1 MIEARSEGSSGEW
14 TLIWRQE
21 PEMALKANRTIDQ
34 TDWKLISEL
43 EVDARQTFS
52 ELGRK
57 VGLSQPAT
65 AERIKSLESVGI
77 IRGYRVD
84 VDRAKLGYAI
94 EAFIR
99 IESEGDKCHGLQRS
113 IARLPE
119 VLECHRV
126 TGEGSYIIR
135 AALRSVAH
143 LEELIDRLLP
153 FGSPT
158 TSIILSTPLPLRN
171 VGEALLP

>member
-1 MIEARSEGSSGEW
+1 MPIRGKK
-14 TLIWRQE
+14 
-21 PEMALKANRTIDQ
+21 PEMALRTNRTIDE
-34 TDWKLISEL
+34 TDWKLLAEL
-43 EVDARQTFS
+43 ESDARQSFS

-65 AERIKSLESVGI
+65 AERIKSLESDGI
-77 IRGYRVD
+77 IRGYRVEI
-84 VDRAKLGYAI
+84 DRAKLGFGI

-99 IESEGDKCHGLQRS
+99 IESEGEKCHALQRN
-113 IARLPE
+113 IAALPE

-126 TGEGSYIIR
+126 TGEGSYVIR

-158 TSIILSTPLPLRN
+158 TSIVLSTTLPLRS
-171 VGEALLP
+171 VGRPIHGVTA

>member
-1 MIEARSEGSSGEW
+1 M
-14 TLIWRQE
+14 TLKTGQN
-21 PEMALKANRTIDQ
+21 LDH
-34 TDWKLISEL
+34 TDWKLLFEL
-43 EVDARQTFS
+43 ERDARQSFS

-65 AERIKSLESVGI
+65 AERIKALESSGI

-84 VDRAKLGYAI
+84 VDRDKLGFTI

-99 IESEGDKCHGLQRS
+99 IETEGDKCRGLQQIVS
-113 IARLPE
+113 QLPE

-126 TGEGSYIIR
+126 TGEGSYIVR
-135 AALRSVAH
+135 AALRSIGE
-143 LEELIDRLLP
+143 LEALIDRLLP

-158 TSIILSTPLPLRN
+158 TSIVLSTPLSVRN
-171 VGEALLP
+171 VTAP

>member
-1 MIEARSEGSSGEW
+1 
-14 TLIWRQE
+14 
-21 PEMALKANRTIDQ
+21 MALKVERNIDE
-34 TDWKLISEL
+34 TDWKLISAL
-43 EVDARQTFS
+43 EADARQSYS

-65 AERIKSLESVGI
+65 AERIKSLESAGV
-77 IRGYRVD
+77 IRGYRVE
-84 VDRAKLGYAI
+84 VDREKLGFAI

-99 IESEGDKCHGLQRS
+99 IESAGDKCGGLQRQ
-113 IARLPE
+113 IPHLPE

-126 TGEGSYIIR
+126 TGEGSYVIR
-135 AALRSVAH
+135 AAVRSIAH

-158 TSIILSTPLPLRN
+158 TSIVLSTPLPLRN
-171 VGEALLP
+171 VRAPEAQTPA

>member
-1 MIEARSEGSSGEW
+1 M
-14 TLIWRQE
+14 TL
-21 PEMALKANRTIDQ
+21 KTSRTIDQ

-43 EVDARQTFS
+43 ELDARMSFS

-65 AERIKSLESVGI
+65 AERIRSLESAGI
-77 IRGYRVD
+77 IRGYRVE
-84 VDRAKLGYAI
+84 VDRVKLGYAI

-99 IESEGDKCHGLQRS
+99 IETDGEKCHGLQRS
-113 IARLPE
+113 ISHLPE

-126 TGEGSYIIR
+126 TGEGSYIVR

-158 TSIILSTPLPLRN
+158 TSIVLSTPLPLRN
-171 VGEALLP
+171 VGAAQT

>member
-1 MIEARSEGSSGEW
+1 
-14 TLIWRQE
+14 
-21 PEMALKANRTIDQ
+21 MALKTSRSIDQ

-43 EVDARQTFS
+43 ELDARQSFS

-65 AERIKSLESVGI
+65 AERIKSLESAGI
-77 IRGYRVD
+77 IRGYRVEI
-84 VDRAKLGYAI
+84 DRAKLGYAI

-99 IESEGDKCHGLQRS
+99 IETDGEKCHGLQRS
-113 IARLPE
+113 ISRLPE

-126 TGEGSYIIR
+126 TGEGSYIVR
-135 AALRSVAH
+135 AALSSVAQ

-158 TSIILSTPLPLRN
+158 TSIVLSTPLPLRN
-171 VGEALLP
+171 VSGPQP

>member
-1 MIEARSEGSSGEW
+1 M
-14 TLIWRQE
+14 
-21 PEMALKANRTIDQ
+21 PLKTSRPIDQ
-34 TDWKLISEL
+34 TDWNLISEL
-43 EVDARQTFS
+43 HRDARQSFS

-65 AERIKSLESVGI
+65 AERIKSLESSGI
-77 IRGYRVD
+77 IRGYRVE
-84 VDRAKLGYAI
+84 VDREKLGYAL

-99 IESEGDKCHGLQRS
+99 IETEGDKCRGLQKN
-113 IARLPE
+113 IAGLPE

-135 AALRSVAH
+135 AALQSVAH
-143 LEELIDRLLP
+143 LEALIDRLLP

-158 TSIILSTPLPLRN
+158 TSIVLSTPLPLRN
-171 VGEALLP
+171 VVSTSAT

>member
-1 MIEARSEGSSGEW
+1 
-14 TLIWRQE
+14 
-21 PEMALKANRTIDQ
+21 MALKINGNIDQ
-34 TDWKLISEL
+34 TDWNLILEL
-43 EVDARQTFS
+43 EKDARQSFS

-65 AERIKSLESVGI
+65 AERVRALESAGI
-77 IRGYRVD
+77 IRSYRVE

-99 IESEGDKCHGLQRS
+99 METEGDKCHGLQRAVEQFS
-113 IARLPE
+113 E

-126 TGEGSYIIR
+126 TGEGSYIVR
-135 AALRSVAH
+135 AALHSISH
-143 LEELIDRLLP
+143 LEALIDRLLP

-158 TSIILSTPLPLRN
+158 TSIVLSTPLQMRN
-171 VGEALLP
+171 VTL

>member
-1 MIEARSEGSSGEW
+1 RNLDE
-14 TLIWRQE
+14 
-21 PEMALKANRTIDQ
+21 

-43 EVDARQTFS
+43 ERDARQSFS

-57 VGLSQPAT
+57 IGLSQPAT
-65 AERIKSLESVGI
+65 AERIKALESAGV

-84 VDRAKLGYAI
+84 VDREKLGYTI

-99 IESEGDKCHGLQRS
+99 METEGEKCHGLQR
-113 IARLPE
+113 IVERLPE

-126 TGEGSYIIR
+126 TGDGSYILR
-135 AALRSVAH
+135 AALQSVSH
-143 LEELIDRLLP
+143 LETLIDRLLP

-158 TSIILSTPLPLRN
+158 TSIVLSTPLAPRN
-171 VGEALLP
+171 VRLA

>member
-1 MIEARSEGSSGEW
+1 
-14 TLIWRQE
+14 
-21 PEMALKANRTIDQ
+21 MALKTAATIDT
-34 TDWKLISEL
+34 TDWNLIAEL
-43 EVDARQTFS
+43 ERDARQSFS

-65 AERIKSLESVGI
+65 AERVKALESAGI

-84 VDRAKLGYAI
+84 VDREKLGYPI

-99 IESEGDKCHGLQRS
+99 METDGEKCTGLQRQVS
-113 IARLPE
+113 QLPE

-126 TGEGSYIIR
+126 TGDGSYIVR
-135 AALRSVAH
+135 AVVSSVAH
-143 LEELIDRLLP
+143 LEGLIDRLLP

-158 TSIILSTPLPLRN
+158 TSIVLSTPLARRLPIQPSATRRESEPPYRRLRDRSSAADT
-171 VGEALLP
+171 VE

>member
-1 MIEARSEGSSGEW
+1 MTLKTAR
-14 TLIWRQE
+14 TLDE
-21 PEMALKANRTIDQ
+21 

-43 EVDARQTFS
+43 ELDARQSFS

-65 AERIKSLESVGI
+65 AERIKALESAGI
-77 IRGYRVD
+77 IRGYRVE
-84 VDRAKLGYAI
+84 VDREKLGYSI

-99 IESEGDKCHGLQRS
+99 IETDGDGCNDLQRNIS
-113 IARLPE
+113 RLPE

-126 TGEGSYIIR
+126 TGEGSYIVR
-135 AALRSVAH
+135 AAVRSVAH
-143 LEELIDRLLP
+143 LQELIDRLLP

-158 TSIILSTPLPLRN
+158 TSIVLSTPLPLRN
-171 VGEALLP
+171 VGAPGT